1 MKHTNADKYFSF
13 LELAKKAEDASD
25 LLPLLGDEEKILNFI
40 AITNARGER
49 LSVTDIL
56 AIRELAPSMTMQRKL
71 KTLIQKGWIFHE
83 PTEDGRRVQLK
94 LTNNTLAHFSNL
106 SKAMKKSAKTT

>member
-1 MKHTNADKYFSF
+1 MKYANADKYFSF

-25 LLPLLGDEEKILNFI
+25 QLPLLADEEKILNFI

-56 AIRELAPSMTMQRKL
+56 GRRDLAPPMTMKRKL
-71 KTLIQKGWIFHE
+71 KALIQKGWIFQE
-83 PTEDGRRVQLK
+83 PTEDGRRFQLQ
-94 LTNNTLAHFSNL
+94 LTNNTLDHFKKL
-106 SKAMKKSAKTT
+106 SKEMKKIMK